1 MKRRVRNK
9 VGYQALAE
17 FRYQIRR
24 FMNFSE
30 QAARAAGVEPQQ
42 HQALLAIQGLPGAQ
56 ETTVG
61 VLAERLQI
69 QHHSAVE
76 LVDRM
81 ELHGL
86 LKRIRNRADRRKVLL
101 RVTRH
106 GAELLEKLSVPHR
119 AELRAAGRTLLR
131 ALEAAMR
138 SAGHSTISRR
148 ENARSRRKRRT
159 AKSGI
164 RKK

>member
-1 MKRRVRNK
+1 MRVHRRFD
-9 VGYQALAE
+9 YQGLAE

-42 HQALLAIQGLPGAQ
+42 HQALLAIQGLPSAQ
-56 ETTVG
+56 KATVG

-81 ELHGL
+81 EVHGL
-86 LKRIRNRADRRKVLL
+86 LNRIRSRADRREVLL

-106 GAELLEKLSVPHR
+106 GAELLEELSVPHR
-119 AELRAAGRTLLR
+119 TELRAAGRALLR
-131 ALEAAMR
+131 ALETAMGAAR
-138 SAGHSTISRR
+138 SPASSATASMRR
-148 ENARSRRKRRT
+148 ETMRTARSRTREN
-159 AKSGI
+159 
-164 RKK
+164 

>member
-1 MKRRVRNK
+1 MKARAHRRFD
-9 VGYQALAE
+9 YQALAE

-30 QAARAAGVEPQQ
+30 QAARAAGVEAQQ
-42 HQALLAIQGLPGAQ
+42 HQALLAIQGLPDAQ
-56 ETTVG
+56 KATVG

-81 ELHGL
+81 ELQGL
-86 LKRIRNRADRRKVLL
+86 LKRVRSRADRREVLL

-106 GAELLEKLSVPHR
+106 GAELLENLSVPHR
-119 AELRAAGRTLLR
+119 TELRSSGRVLLR
-131 ALEAAMR
+131 ALETAMR

-148 ENARSRRKRRT
+148 ENTRSRRKRRT